1 MMSDID
7 PDQERRNQILRELRE
22 GPTLSPKTR
31 DVLQD
36 SLLLFVALA
45 FAGVVIIITLAAIVH
60 F

>member
-1 MMSDID
+1 MSDID

-22 GPTLSPKTR
+22 GPTLSPKTW
-31 DVLQD
+31 DLVQD

-45 FAGVVIIITLAAIVH
+45 FVGIVIIITLLAIVH